1 MLNKRQLMIGA
12 GSVLATAAMPATGH
26 ENAFKGVYE
35 KRKPFFEVLY
45 VRCCRGE
52 HTQNHFY
59 NFPEAVYTEVE
70 FLDGVKGKAFLGRF
84 NHAQHHDGTPYI
96 GWKIAVN
103 EKVPFAA
110 KWWASD
116 ATEEQGQ
123 NLLNSYRK
131 HGMSVTEM
139 PPLML
144 NKHLDLLSKYG
155 PMNQAEL
162 DYLATD
168 NRMEAR
174 YG

>member
-45 VRCCRGE
+45 VRCCPEE
-52 HTQNHFY
+52 HTQNHWY
-59 NFPEAVYTEVE
+59 NFPGAVYTEVE

-103 EKVPFAA
+103 EKVSFAA
-110 KWWASD
+110 RLASD
-116 ATEEQGQ
+116 ATKEQGQ

-162 DYLATD
+162 DHLATD